1 MRETRWPVPKTIG
14 LAVVIAAAALI
25 LWSMEPEFLPR
36 TRSSAML
43 VAIGAGIA
51 FFAVGRLVLR
61 LGPAWLT
68 LGIIATPLLFA
79 VPIFQVPAWVFP
91 IAVVL
96 LAGFYFNGVTEKVP
110 LYLSNTLTQ
119 QAVAEFS
126 PVTKGATFIDLGCGL
141 GGIVAAVAKARPETY
156 VLGVETAPLSFAIA
170 WLRIT
175 LLGLKN
181 AEVRFQSIWTTDV
194 SEADLVYAFLS
205 PAPMTRLNEKL
216 TAEMK
221 PGSVFVSN
229 SFAVPGR
236 EPDEIVAVDDQRQT
250 QLLMWRM

>member
-1 MRETRWPVPKTIG
+1 MRETRWPVPKTVG
-14 LAVVIAAAALI
+14 LAVIIAAAALAV
-25 LWSMEPEFLPR
+25 WSMGPEELPR
-36 TRSSAML
+36 TRSGALL
-43 VAIGAGIA
+43 VAAGAGVG
-51 FFAVGRLVLR
+51 FFAIGRLILR

-68 LGIIATPLLFA
+68 LGTIATPMLVA

-91 IAVVL
+91 IAVLV
-96 LAGFYFNGVTEKVP
+96 LAGFYVNGVTEKVP
-110 LYLSNTLTQ
+110 LYLSNSRTQ
-119 QAVAEFS
+119 QVISDFA

-141 GGIVAAVAKARPETY
+141 GGVVAAVAKARPEAH
-156 VLGVETAPLSFAIA
+156 VLGVETAPLSFAIS

-175 LLGLKN
+175 LFGLTN
-181 AEVRFQSIWTTDV
+181 AEVRFQSIWATDV
-194 SEADLVYAFLS
+194 SDADLVYAFLS